1 MPSLSRRG
9 FLMSAGTAAAGMTA
23 AALTSTALTPTALAD
38 ALRMTGR
45 RAIRTAGTTLDT
57 VATAAGTAGTATG
70 TGTTGYRRL
79 TAGPGWPLVVRND
92 LTGGKATRD
101 DRRRPLA
108 SFVQLTDLHVVDA
121 QSPMRFEYL
130 HEQVPAAF
138 RPQETLSPLGVA
150 ALIDRINQ
158 VRRGPFTDRPFDM
171 VINTGDNNDNHEAIE
186 LEWYLNVLNGG
197 TITPNTGDPHR
208 YEGVQNSGATLF
220 WNPEATLADMYKAK
234 GFPQIPGFLTAAIRP
249 FESAGVRMPWYA
261 TFGNHDDSIEGTLPS
276 DTPLLAAVYV
286 GDKKIEGVSS
296 ATAQR
301 MVDGMSRTRNG
312 DAVTSVIQSNGGLI
326 RTVTPD
332 ARRKPFTPMEFVAA
346 HLKAGNRGP
355 GPAGHGFTE
364 NNLDASTA
372 YYTFEIAPG
381 VLGIGLD
388 STNRAGFTDGSLGGA
403 QFRWLEKVLTEHSS
417 HYYDQDGHLVRRSAS
432 DQLFVLFS
440 HHTSKTMNNLVP
452 DPGNLFDGRHGGD
465 EVVKLLQRF
474 PNVLAWV
481 NGHTHKNQITPHN
494 AAIPECAFWEIN
506 TASHIDYPHH
516 ARVIEIADNGDGT
529 VSLFTTLLDSAA
541 RYRTDFGDLSQAG
554 LGALYRELAFNDI
567 HADPGKLGNP
577 QDHNTE
583 LLLAN
588 PLPRGAI
595 GR

>member
-1 MPSLSRRG
+1 MDCFDAVHLGVFAVPSLSRRG
-9 FLMSAGTAAAGMTA
+9 FLISAGTAAAGMTA
-23 AALTSTALTPTALAD
+23 AVAVDPTAFAD
-38 ALRMTGR
+38 ALRLTEK
-45 RAIRTAGTTLDT
+45 RAIRTAGTTLDS
-57 VATAAGTAGTATG
+57 VAAA

-79 TAGPGWPLVVRND
+79 TTGPGWPLVVRND
-92 LTGGKATRD
+92 LAGGVTTRD

-130 HEQVPAAF
+130 HEQVAAAY

-150 ALIDRINQ
+150 ALIDRINE
-158 VRRGPFTDRPFDM
+158 VRQGPFTARPFDM
-171 VINTGDNNDNHEAIE
+171 VINTGDNNDNHETIE
-186 LEWYLNVLNGG
+186 LEWYLNILNGG

-208 YEGVQNSGATLF
+208 YEGVQNSGSTLF
-220 WNPEATLADMYKAK
+220 WNPETTLADMYKAK
-234 GFPQIPGFLTAAIRP
+234 GFPQIPGFLTASIRP
-249 FESAGVRMPWYA
+249 FQSAGLRMPWYA

-276 DTPLLAAVYV
+276 DTPFLAAVYV

-301 MVDGMSRTRNG
+301 MVEGLSRNDGTVPQVLR
-312 DAVTSVIQSNGGLI
+312 SNGGLI

-332 ARRKPFTPMEFVAA
+332 ARRKPFTPKEFVAA
-346 HLKAGNRGP
+346 HLKAGNTGA
-355 GPAGHGFTE
+355 GPAGHGFTQQ
-364 NNLDASTA
+364 NLDATTA
-372 YYTFEIAPG
+372 YYTFQIAPG

-403 QFRWLEKVLTEHSS
+403 QFRWLEQVLTEHSS
-417 HYYDQDGHLVRRSAS
+417 HYYGQDGHLVRHSAD

-440 HHTSKTMNNLVP
+440 HHTSKTMNNVVP
-452 DPGNLFDGRHGGD
+452 DPGNVFDGRHGGD

-481 NGHTHKNQITPHN
+481 NGHTHKNEIIPHGS
-494 AAIPECAFWEIN
+494 AIPECAFWEIN

-529 VSLFTTLLDSAA
+529 LSLFTTLLESAA
-541 RYRTDFGDLSQAG
+541 RHRTDFGDLSQAG

-583 LLLAN
+583 LLLPS

-595 GR
+595 GQ